1 MSGLFLDLKQPLLSS
16 WAMEW
21 AWKSP
26 HVMPFT
32 FDKRD
37 TKDPAH
43 MLPNK
48 LKNQRRRLDKNL
60 KRQCAPSP
68 LKPPSLSRAAS
79 LVLVPPAR
87 ASSLPRAF
95 ALVAAVSL

>member
-1 MSGLFLDLKQPLLSS
+1 
-16 WAMEW
+16 
-21 AWKSP
+21 
-26 HVMPFT
+26 MPFILGE
-32 FDKRD
+32 RV
-37 TKDPAH
+37 TKDSAH
-43 MLPNK
+43 TLLDMPKNK
-48 LKNQRRRLDKNL
+48 RGRLDKNL

-79 LVLVPPAR
+79 LVLVPPVR

>member
-1 MSGLFLDLKQPLLSS
+1 MTPLTLC
-16 WAMEW
+16 
-21 AWKSP
+21 
-26 HVMPFT
+26 
-32 FDKRD
+32 KRD

-79 LVLVPPAR
+79 LVLVPPVR